1 MATIRDIRKRIR
13 SVTNTK
19 KVTHAME
26 LVAAAKMRKSQMA
39 ALASRPYEITL
50 KEVLAEIEKNPQV
63 SHPLLKKND
72 AETELIIMVTSDR
85 GLVGGLNVNLF
96 REALKVDIK
105 NVKFLTVG
113 TKAKNF
119 AAKFGKEII
128 ASFGSEEI
136 PFLELARTLSKMAL
150 LSYLNKEVG
159 KVSVIYPKFESTVS
173 QVPTMVQVL
182 PINLHKAVEQETK
195 IQTAPENILFEPNLK
210 RILTSILPHHLLT
223 TIYQIL
229 LDAKAS
235 EHSAQMIAMK
245 NATDAANDL
254 IDDLTLTYN
263 QARQEAITK
272 ELLDIVTAQRAFQ

>member
-1 MATIRDIRKRIR
+1 MAQIREIKKRIR
-13 SVTNTK
+13 SVSNTK

-26 LVAAAKMRKSQMA
+26 LVAAAKMRKSQIA
-39 ALASRPYEITL
+39 ALASRPYEMTL
-50 KEVLAEIEKNPQV
+50 KEVLRELEKNPNV
-63 SHPLLKKND
+63 SHPLLKINEAQK
-72 AETELIIMVTSDR
+72 EMVILVTSDR

-96 REALKVDIK
+96 REITKADLKDA
-105 NVKFLTVG
+105 KFVTVG

-119 AAKFGKEII
+119 AAKTGHDVI

-136 PFLELARTLSKMAL
+136 SHLELARSLSKIAVT
-150 LSYLNKEVG
+150 SFLNKEVN
-159 KVSVIYPKFESTVS
+159 KVSVFYSRFQSTVT
-173 QVPTMVQVL
+173 QVPTFIQLL
-182 PINLHKAVEQETK
+182 PINLEKAAGEE
-195 IQTAPENILFEPNLK
+195 APAQKDSQNMLFEPNLNK
-210 RILTSILPHHLLT
+210 ILASILPHHLLT
-223 TIYQIL
+223 TIFQIL
-229 LDAKAS
+229 LDSKAS

>member
-1 MATIRDIRKRIR
+1 
-13 SVTNTK
+13 
-19 KVTHAME
+19 ME
-26 LVAAAKMRKSQMA
+26 LVAAAKMRKSQQA
-39 ALASRPYEITL
+39 ALASRPYELTL
-50 KEVLAEIEKNPQV
+50 KEVLAQLEKNPQAF
-63 SHPLLKKND
+63 HPLLKKND
-72 AETELIIMVTSDR
+72 AEAELVIMVTSDR

-96 REALKVDIK
+96 REAIKLDIK
-105 NVKFLTVG
+105 KVKFLTVG

-159 KVSVIYPKFESTVS
+159 RVLVIYPKFESTVS
-173 QVPTMVQVL
+173 QVPTIVQVL
-182 PINLHKAVEQETK
+182 PINLHKEAESESHPRGVYSD
-195 IQTAPENILFEPNLK
+195 NLLFEPNL
-210 RILTSILPHHLLT
+210 RQILTSILPHHLLT
-223 TIYQIL
+223 TIYRIL

-235 EHSAQMIAMK
+235 EHSAQMVAMK
-245 NATDAANDL
+245 NATDAAGDL

-272 ELLDIVTAQRAFQ
+272 ELLDIVTAQRAFE